1 MAAKTST
8 QAIAARKE
16 AYIQDLLDL
25 MQAPEGAPITNR
37 VRDGLSVLPLSTIQD
52 LHELIVYCETH

>member
-8 QAIAARKE
+8 QAIAARKA
-16 AYIQDLLDL
+16 AYIQDLLDV

-37 VRDGLSVLPLSTIQD
+37 IKAGLLVLPLSTIED
-52 LHELIVYCETH
+52 LHDLLVYCETH